1 MSLRR
6 NIECSVSAYLKING
20 IPVQANGRYI
30 PADPGRIYGENPF
43 PPEPAGIEDLTVF
56 YEATALPYP
65 EEDMSDA
72 DGALCI
78 EALLDCVHRQ
88 DED

>member
-6 NIECSVSAYLKING
+6 NIECSVSTYLTING
-20 IPVQANGRYI
+20 IHIQANGRYI
-30 PADPGRIYGENPF
+30 PADPGDSYQ

-56 YEATALPYP
+56 YEDTALPYP
-65 EEDMSDA
+65 EEDLSEHDE
-72 DGALCI
+72 ALCI

-88 DED
+88 DEE